1 MTPLTL
7 IAAGLLFLLP
17 QSKFA
22 VTASTDCA
30 VTDTVTVPQASATD
44 QMTLERTRKLVEE
57 IRAASFPE
65 LSGVI
70 IKVELLQHEADFFR
84 SRFTFL
90 PFLTGRQ
97 MQYVL
102 KVNPAVYARNV
113 PEAGVRAIIAHELA
127 HVVWYRQRK
136 RIRLFGLACLLSEKY
151 SARFERRTDLLAVER
166 GYGAGLKEYRN
177 WLYQQIPARKMAEK
191 RRNYFSPEE
200 VDAIL
205 ARTQERPELFA
216 WWARYVPLSL
226 AEILARPAAARP

>member
-1 MTPLTL
+1 M
-7 IAAGLLFLLP
+7 IAAGLLLLLP

-22 VTASTDCA
+22 VTAPTDCA
-30 VTDTVTVPQASATD
+30 VTDTVTVPQTSATD
-44 QMTLERTRKLVEE
+44 QMALERTRKLVEE

-90 PFLTGRQ
+90 PFLTGRH

-102 KVNPAVYARNV
+102 KVNPAVYTRNV

-136 RIRLFGLACLLSEKY
+136 RIRLFGLACLLSGKY
-151 SARFERRTDLLAVER
+151 SARFERRTDLAAIER

-177 WLYQQIPARKMAEK
+177 WLYQQIPARKVAEK

-205 ARTQERPELFA
+205 ARTRQRPELFA

-226 AEILARPAAARP
+226 AEIVARPAAARP